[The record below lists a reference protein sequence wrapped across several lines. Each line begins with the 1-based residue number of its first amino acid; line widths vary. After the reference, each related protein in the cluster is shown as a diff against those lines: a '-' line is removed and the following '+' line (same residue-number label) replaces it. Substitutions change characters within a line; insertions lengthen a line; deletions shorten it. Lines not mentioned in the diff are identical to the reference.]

1 MEENENVEEVQSVET
16 AEEQVEQPQNE
27 QPQEEVVEQESPVSY
42 KDDGTIVLDMNKI
55 NELENAVQE
64 QNTDEVPVRDESAAS
79 EEVREE
85 NVEATN
91 EEVAEQSVQQEVSNT
106 VEAANE
112 AIGQAA
118 ATGQAL
124 PENIQKLVDFV
135 NDTGG
140 SVEDYVRL
148 NRNYE
153 EMDNLTA
160 LDEYYRTTK
169 PHLDAEER
177 QFLMEENFKFDE
189 ELDEEREVRRKKI
202 ALKEQVAEAKA
213 YLDGQ
218 KSKYYDEI
226 KAGSNL
232 TAEQKEAIQFFNQ
245 YNEETEAQEQLAKER
260 SNYFINETNQVLN
273 ENFKGFEYNVDG
285 KKLNVKVP
293 NPNEVARNQ
302 SDINNFINKF
312 LNKDNTIKDIE
323 GYHKALYAAMNP
335 DVIARHFYE
344 QGKADAIQ
352 SSVANAKNV
361 NMDARQSFS
370 NESTGGLK
378 VRAME
383 DSTPSFKFKKRN

>member
-64 QNTDEVPVRDESAAS
+64 QNTDEVLVRDESAAS

-160 LDEYYRTTK
+160 L
-169 PHLDAEER
+169 
-177 QFLMEENFKFDE
+177 
-189 ELDEEREVRRKKI
+189 
-202 ALKEQVAEAKA
+202 
-213 YLDGQ
+213 
-218 KSKYYDEI
+218 
-226 KAGSNL
+226 
-232 TAEQKEAIQFFNQ
+232 
-245 YNEETEAQEQLAKER
+245 R
-260 SNYFINETNQVLN
+260 S
-273 ENFKGFEYNVDG
+273 
-285 KKLNVKVP
+285 
-293 NPNEVARNQ
+293 
-302 SDINNFINKF
+302 
-312 LNKDNTIKDIE
+312 
-323 GYHKALYAAMNP
+323 
-335 DVIARHFYE
+335 
-344 QGKADAIQ
+344 
-352 SSVANAKNV
+352 
-361 NMDARQSFS
+361 
-370 NESTGGLK
+370 
-378 VRAME
+378 
-383 DSTPSFKFKKRN
+383 

>member
-1 MEENENVEEVQSVET
+1 MEENENVEEVQGVEPK
-16 AEEQVEQPQNE
+16 EEQVEQPQEE
-27 QPQEEVVEQESPVSY
+27 QPQEETVEQESPVSY

-64 QNTDEVPVRDESAAS
+64 QSTDEVPVRDESGAS

-91 EEVAEQSVQQEVSNT
+91 EEVAEQSVQEEVSNT
-106 VEAANE
+106 VDAANA
-112 AIGQAA
+112 AIDKAE

-140 SVEDYVRL
+140 SVEDYVKL
-148 NRNYE
+148 NRNYD

-160 LDEYYRTTK
+160 LNEYYRSTK
-169 PHLDAEER
+169 PHLDEEER
-177 QFLMEENFKFDE
+177 QFLMDENFSFDE
-189 ELDEEREVRRKKI
+189 EVDEEKEIRKKKI

-232 TAEQKEAIQFFNQ
+232 TAEQQEAIQFFNQ
-245 YNEETEAQEQLAKER
+245 YNEDAETQQQLAKER
-260 SNYFINETNQVLN
+260 SDYFINETNQVLN
-273 ENFKGFEYNVDG
+273 DNFKGFEYNVDG

-293 NPNEVARNQ
+293 NPNEVARKQ

-312 LNKDNTIKDIE
+312 LNKDNTIKDVE

-352 SSVANAKNV
+352 SSVAKAKNV

-370 NESTGGLK
+370 NESTGGIK
-378 VRAME
+378 VRAVE
-383 DSTPSFKFKKRN
+383 DNTPSFKFKKRN

>member
-232 TAEQKEAIQFFNQ
+232 TADQQEAIQFFNQ
-245 YNEETEAQEQLAKER
+245 YNEDTETQKQLAQERHE
-260 SNYFINETNQVLN
+260 YFTNKTNQFLN
-273 ENFKGFEYNVDG
+273 NEFKGFEYNVDG

-293 NPNEVARNQ
+293 NPSEVARNQ
-302 SDINNFINKF
+302 SDINNFIGKF
-312 LNKDNTIKDIE
+312 LNDDNSINDVE

-352 SSVANAKNV
+352 NSVANAKNV
-361 NMDARQSFS
+361 NMDARQSFG
-370 NESTGGLK
+370 NESIGGIK
-378 VRAME
+378 VKAVQ
-383 DSTPSFKFKKRN
+383 DDTPSFRFKKRN

>member
-1 MEENENVEEVQSVET
+1 MEENENLEEVQNTEST
-16 AEEQVEQPQNE
+16 EEQ
-27 QPQEEVVEQESPVSY
+27 VVEQESPVSY
-42 KDDGTIVLDMNKI
+42 KEDGTIVLDMNKL
-55 NELENAVQE
+55 NEIENAVQE
-64 QNTDEVPVRDESAAS
+64 QNTDEVLVRDESGAS

-91 EEVAEQSVQQEVSNT
+91 EEVAEQSVQEEVNDT

-112 AIGQAA
+112 AIGQSA

-124 PENIQKLVDFV
+124 PENIQKLVDFI

-140 SVEDYVRL
+140 SVEDYVKL
-148 NRNYE
+148 NRNYD

-160 LDEYYRTTK
+160 LNEYYRSTK
-169 PHLDAEER
+169 PHLDEEER
-177 QFLMEENFKFDE
+177 QFLMDENFSFDE
-189 ELDEEREVRRKKI
+189 EVDEEKEIRKKKI

-232 TAEQKEAIQFFNQ
+232 TAEQQEAIQFFNQ
-245 YNEETEAQEQLAKER
+245 YNEDAEAQQQLAKER
-260 SNYFINETNQVLN
+260 SDYFINETNQVLN
-273 ENFKGFEYNVDG
+273 DNFKGFEYNVDG

-293 NPNEVARNQ
+293 NPSEVARKQ

-312 LNKDNTIKDIE
+312 LNKDNTIKDVE

-335 DVIARHFYE
+335 DVIAKHFYE
-344 QGKADAIQ
+344 QGKAGAIQ
-352 SSVANAKNV
+352 DSVANAKNV

-370 NESTGGLK
+370 NESTGGIK
-378 VRAME
+378 VRVLS
-383 DSTPSFKFKKRN
+383 DDTPSFKFKKRN